1 MLLIVCRPIV
11 IIIPIMEIMSIS
23 KPVSSNARRLF
34 AKRLRQI
41 RQGKGL
47 SQEALAD
54 LAGLHRTYVGSV
66 ERSERNVSI
75 DNMERLARA
84 LEVDIAELLRDE
96 SE

>member
-1 MLLIVCRPIV
+1 
-11 IIIPIMEIMSIS
+11 MEIMSIS
-23 KPVSSNARRLF
+23 KLVSSDARRLF

-41 RQGKGL
+41 RQVKGL

-75 DNMERLARA
+75 DNMERLAKA